1 MTQPLSD
8 TDTNVLKP
16 CPFCAGKA
24 AMRHWEWP
32 YERYQVRCSVCK
44 ALPSPGRFNTAEK
57 AIAAWNTRP
66 EQQNTDINA
75 VTAEMLEAAWKS
87 VNPPRL
93 VNLDNKDLTAIYLAM
108 SSASHPT
115 KAPSPVAGDVV
126 ELIRARAKQRPSD
139 GLIARQ
145 GVDETAIRYGQ
156 ALLLALADEIEETI
170 DRCAMCGC
178 LLASKWT
185 GDDEPHCPG
194 CLAALEAIPSVDAGE
209 LEPTGAD
216 FEAIAGLLEHAQQFN
231 PPACYVAA
239 HLFEP
244 LRRVIET
251 AKAAASLQSRI
262 RMLEDLAGCAALELR
277 DSAKAA
283 IARGSPLT
291 AEARTDLA
299 DEIDAALN
307 KGASHE

>member
-209 LEPTGAD
+209 LT
-216 FEAIAGLLEHAQQFN
+216 L
-231 PPACYVAA
+231 
-239 HLFEP
+239 
-244 LRRVIET
+244 ET
-251 AKAAASLQSRI
+251 AEKLGGVTYLLTRI
-262 RMLEDLAGCAALELR
+262 RMLGEAGETISFAHETLVEL
-277 DSAKAA
+277 K
-283 IARGSPLT
+283 IARTLSEARFGGA
-291 AEARTDLA
+291 AEAVSKVVNRLRSTL
-299 DEIDAALN
+299 AALN
-307 KGASHE
+307 RSEP